1 MNRIVFVAAAMAV
14 VGSCLSASSI
24 TCSYNGAA
32 TTSACYGTLGV
43 SFASNDTLSF
53 YDAFGSATQPPR
65 DVSIPASATTVG
77 GVGVQVSLGPG
88 GSMTGGMVVP
98 TTGDHHMTRFD
109 NSQVI
114 YVTDGEGNFGWDVGG
129 DPSVLNDPAF
139 FQYAGH
145 FNGPS
150 APVLSTEAAGGWGAF
165 LLGPTNA
172 SGLTTSDQMVFT
184 FDRPLSGAGFLIS
197 TVSNGA
203 ANTDF
208 NAEIDAYNGNTL
220 IGTYVIQASG
230 LGGICASL
238 QNFSTPVP
246 CNDAPF
252 IGFSDPNSTITKLVV
267 DAFDSTGNHGFFVS
281 DFVAQV
287 NGSQPAPEPAFFGFT
302 GLCLAV
308 FAGFASKRTR
318 SSK

>member
-1 MNRIVFVAAAMAV
+1 VNRIVFVAVGMAV

-32 TTSACYGTLGV
+32 STSSCYGTPGV
-43 SFASNDTLSF
+43 SVASNDTLSF
-53 YDAFGSATQPPR
+53 YAFGSATQAPL
-65 DVSIPASATTVG
+65 DVSSPASATTVG

-88 GSMTGGMVVP
+88 GVMPGGMVVP
-98 TTGDHHMTRFD
+98 SSGDHHVTRFD

-114 YVTDGEGNFGWDVGG
+114 YVTDGQGSFGWDVSG

-145 FNGPS
+145 FDGPS

-203 ANTDF
+203 ANTNF
-208 NAEIDAYNGNTL
+208 TAEVDAYNGNIL
-220 IGTYVIQASG
+220 LGTYVIQASG

-252 IGFSDPNSTITKLVV
+252 IGFSDPNNTITKLVV
-267 DAFDSTGNHGFFVS
+267 DAFDATGNHGFFLN
-281 DFVAQV
+281 DFVAQY
-287 NGSQPAPEPAFFGFT
+287 NGSIGQPAPEPALFGFT
-302 GLCLAV
+302 GLCLTAL
-308 FAGFASKRTR
+308 GFASKRR
-318 SSK
+318 GSSK